1 MRLLA
6 TSDLHMHI
14 AAHDYHADQPCFRKG
29 LAMTASLIAQARAE
43 VPVSVL
49 FDNGDFLQ
57 GSSLGDYVAQQALHP
72 HPMVQA
78 MAHLGYDAVNIGNHE
93 FSHGF
98 DTLTKALADAPFACL
113 SANTTPAPGSASARF
128 KPPWTLISREITDSN
143 GQRHQLLIGVIGVL
157 PPETQVWDKQAIAG
171 RVCMAPMTA
180 TIAQHLPTLRKAGA
194 DLVVVL
200 AHCGLGDGHYG
211 HGLSDG
217 AQQDGA
223 QQIAALPGVDAVVM
237 GHVHSVFPGPDIPA
251 RPGVDPVRGT
261 LCGKP
266 AVMPGAYGSH
276 LGVIDLDLAHGPSGW
291 TVTGHRVEA
300 RPIFRRDAHG
310 HAMPTVTPDA
320 RVEAL
325 IRPMHLATVD
335 WARKPIARTPRPLHS
350 YFAMVA
356 DCATTRLI
364 NHAQAD
370 YVAMRLRDGPHA
382 PLPVLSATAPFK
394 AGGRGGPDNFTFI
407 PAGDLLLRHA
417 VDLYMHPNTV
427 MALRL
432 TGAALRIWLE
442 RSVQGFR
449 RVMPGA
455 ADQPLINSD
464 LPSFLFDTILGLTY
478 EIDLSS
484 PGADLG
490 GCRIRNLCWQG
501 VPLDPAQDFI
511 LATNSYRGSGSGG
524 FAPVDGASVVLA
536 DQVTNRDLLIRYLT
550 DNRLDDSCFTAPPAW
565 RFRALPGTS
574 VLFETSPLAAPFI
587 ADHPSLQMQPLGRT
601 PNGFLQVRLLL

>member
-1 MRLLA
+1 
-6 TSDLHMHI
+6 
-14 AAHDYHADQPCFRKG
+14 
-29 LAMTASLIAQARAE
+29 MTASLIAQARAE

-49 FDNGDFLQ
+49 LDNGDFLQ
-57 GSSLGDYVAQQALHP
+57 GSPLGDFVAQQALHP

-113 SANTTPAPGSASARF
+113 SANTLPAPGSTSARLL
-128 KPPWTLISREITDSN
+128 PPWTLISREVTDSA
-143 GQRHQLLIGVIGVL
+143 GQRHRLLIGVIGVL

-180 TIAQHLPTLRKAGA
+180 TIAQHLPALRAAGA

-200 AHCGLGDGHYG
+200 AHCGLGDGY
-211 HGLSDG
+211 DG
-217 AQQDGA
+217 QGQSAGTRQDGA

-237 GHVHSVFPGPDIPA
+237 GHVHSVFPGPDITA

-266 AVMPGAYGSH
+266 AVMPGAYGAY
-276 LGVIDLDLAHGPSGW
+276 LGVIDLDLAFGPSGW
-291 TVTGHRVEA
+291 AVTGHHVETRA
-300 RPIFRRDAHG
+300 IFRRDAQG
-310 HAMPTVTPDA
+310 HAMPSVTPDA
-320 RVEAL
+320 GVEAL
-325 IRPMHLATVD
+325 IQPVHLATVD
-335 WARKPIARTPRPLHS
+335 WARRPIARTPRPLHS

-356 DCATTRLI
+356 DCAATRLI

-370 YVAMRLRDGPHA
+370 YVATRLRDGPFA
-382 PLPVLSATAPFK
+382 GLPVLSATAPFK

-407 PAGDLLLRHA
+407 PAGDVLLRHA

-432 TGAALRIWLE
+432 TGAALRTWLE

-449 RVMPGA
+449 TVIPGA

-484 PGADLG
+484 PGADQG

-501 VPLDPAQDFI
+501 APLDAAQDFI

-536 DQVTNRDLLIRYLT
+536 DEVANRDLLIRYLS
-550 DNRLDDSCFTAPPAW
+550 DGRLDDACFNAPPAW

-574 VLFETSPLAAPFI
+574 VVFETSPLAAPFI
-587 ADHPSLQMQPLGRT
+587 ADHPSLCMHPLGPT
-601 PNGFLQVRLLL
+601 PTGFLQVRLQL